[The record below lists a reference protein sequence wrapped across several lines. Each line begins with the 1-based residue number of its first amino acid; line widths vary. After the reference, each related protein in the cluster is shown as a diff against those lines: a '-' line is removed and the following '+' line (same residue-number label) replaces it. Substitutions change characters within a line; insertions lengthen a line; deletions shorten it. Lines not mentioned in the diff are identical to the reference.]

1 MIPTSSSLSSHLR
14 MMERVYGESHTTLTL
29 RNDLAT
35 LCRLQHEASTA
46 APPTSATASPKVL
59 DLDAARRLRAEMAVF
74 HDDDPEAA

>member
-1 MIPTSSSLSSHLR
+1 MIPTSSALSSHLQ
-14 MMERVYGESHTTLTL
+14 MMERVYGGTLTL
-29 RNDLAT
+29 RTDLAT

-46 APPTSATASPKVL
+46 APLTSTTASPKVL